1 VSWTP
6 RRPADDMPTPEPP
19 PPPAIPRP
27 RSGGRPAPAARRAGL
42 TLALTA
48 AAVLF
53 TGTLP
58 ANAAPAAASPTG
70 ASTAGSPAP
79 GTATRADVL
88 PARTRLFVPPA
99 DQGALRQIAALL
111 RAGNARDAA
120 LIWREVTT
128 PQAVWFT
135 SGTPAEVRQQ
145 VRLTILRAAL
155 QRAVPT
161 LVLYN
166 VPGRDCSQYSSGG
179 AGSDEAYRAWID
191 GVAAGLP
198 RTGRVVIVVE
208 PDGLAN
214 LPSDCAGAYPGQDI
228 AALTAGRI
236 ADIRYA
242 GQKLRQANAQ
252 ALVYLDAGHSA
263 WHSVG
268 DMAKRLDQAGVRDL
282 RGFSINVS
290 NYQPTPQLGQY
301 GTWIAKCL
309 WYANNPA
316 EGGWRL
322 GHYDFCASQY
332 FPATASDY
340 STWYLTDNWYAEN
353 VDTAAGAPPSIDVL
367 THFVVD
373 SSRNGL
379 GPWTDGTGYPDRQDW
394 CNPPNR
400 ALGPRPTP
408 TAASPLVD
416 ALLWVKI
423 PGQSDGQ
430 CNRGVA
436 GSTTDPEWAALLGIP
451 NFTDPAAGSWFP
463 QQALQLA
470 RLSPR

>member
-1 VSWTP
+1 M
-6 RRPADDMPTPEPP
+6 RRRLP
-19 PPPAIPRP
+19 
-27 RSGGRPAPAARRAGL
+27 L
-42 TLALTA
+42 TLAA
-48 AAVLF
+48 AAVLS
-53 TGTLP
+53 GLSLSP
-58 ANAAPAAASPTG
+58 AYAAPAAAGPAAPVAAPAHHSPTG
-70 ASTAGSPAP
+70 LS
-79 GTATRADVL
+79 
-88 PARTRLFVPPA
+88 ARTRFYVPPA
-99 DQGALRQIAALL
+99 DRGALTQITSLVHQGEL
-111 RAGNARDAA
+111 RDAG
-120 LIWREVTT
+120 LLLREVTT

-135 SGTPAEVRQQ
+135 GGTPAEVRKQ
-145 VRLTILRAAL
+145 VRETLFRASL

-166 VPGRDCSQYSSGG
+166 VPGRDCSQFSAGG

-191 GVAAGLP
+191 GVTSALP
-198 RTGRVVIVVE
+198 RNQQVIVIVE

-214 LPSDCAGAYPGQDI
+214 LPSDCPGAYPGQDI
-228 AALTAGRI
+228 PTITAGRI
-236 ADIRYA
+236 ADVKYA
-242 GQKLRQANAQ
+242 GQRVLAADPRAM
-252 ALVYLDAGHSA
+252 VYLDAGHSA

-268 DMAKRLDQAGVRDL
+268 DIAQRLDQAGVRDV

-340 STWYLTDNWYAEN
+340 STWHLTDEWYAAN
-353 VDTAAGAPPSIDVL
+353 VDTAANPPSGPAVL
-367 THFVVD
+367 SHFVVD

-379 GPWTDGTGYPDRQDW
+379 GPWTGGAGYPDRQDW
-394 CNPPNR
+394 CNPPGRGNG
-400 ALGPRPTP
+400 ARPT
-408 TAASPLVD
+408 TATGNPLAD
-416 ALLWVKI
+416 ALVWVKI

-430 CNRGVA
+430 CNRGIA
-436 GSTTDPEWAALLGIP
+436 GSTVDPEWSALLGVP
-451 NFTDPAAGSWFP
+451 NFTDPAAGAWFP

-470 RLSPR
+470 RLSAS